1 MDYKKVWEYLKGKK
15 SYLIAGLF
23 IIVAGLKGE
32 GFITPDQYDII
43 VTVLGAMGLASLRH
57 GIQNRK

>member
-15 SYLIAGLF
+15 TYIVSGLF
-23 IIVAGLKGE
+23 IIVAGLNAE
-32 GFITPDQYDII
+32 GFITPYQYELILAL
-43 VTVLGAMGLASLRH
+43 LGFAGLVSLRH